1 MDATWIWWIEN
12 FILRRLYNYNNIGID
27 AFLDLLTV
35 PCKNKPNVIFVETKV
50 VVVVVRAAAT
60 VAVAVAVAAASVV
73 VVVAAI
79 LTHVLHCL
87 TSYSPVVTI
96 YATRCYITNCPFA
109 TVFLTISF
117 DSHNKQQQFPKQH

>member
-1 MDATWIWWIEN
+1 M
-12 FILRRLYNYNNIGID
+12 
-27 AFLDLLTV
+27 
-35 PCKNKPNVIFVETKV
+35 